1 MCVCVIKMSDVIPIL
16 AIVIIAY
23 LRFSTT
29 FILQNDCLVSS
40 PCTCFDSYDGIDIRC
55 SSRDLTNIPDIK
67 QFSANVDKINL
78 FFCYNKLTVIQNDT
92 FRNLSSINANDIDLQ
107 LQGNM
112 IHTIESNAFN
122 GIAKTIKS
130 LQLQSN
136 NITILPFAIKYL
148 VNLKRLD
155 ICDNPLHSLDTL
167 VMHNIGRSLTYF
179 SFDLDTFTKW
189 PKELHYL
196 RVLESLIA
204 NHIPYPQL
212 DVNVFHGFESTLR
225 HLTLDYSKLKDV
237 PNAICHLSQLTS
249 FTFRFAYHLQTNIS
263 STFAPCTQTN
273 STVFELNLASSN
285 IHTFPNVFT
294 LFPFLSKLNILNNS
308 LEYIE
313 STKIPTSTE
322 LTSLSLQYN
331 RFERIPYAL
340 NLFKRLKQIFLYG
353 NKIKTIETPDLSGL
367 FSLIVLNLFQNPISY
382 IAPDA
387 FYNNINLYYLDL
399 DYTRLDHV
407 PVAVTFLTKL
417 RYLYLSGM
425 PIDCT
430 CDMSYLKHWNVSSV
444 NTFSTKCASSSE
456 TVKHFI
462 MTSLQTCQ

>member
-1 MCVCVIKMSDVIPIL
+1 MYVCVIKMSDVIPIL

-55 SSRDLTNIPDIK
+55 SSTDLTTITDIK

-78 FFCYNKLTVIQNDT
+78 YFSYNKLTVIQNDT

-112 IHTIESNAFN
+112 IHRIESNAFN

-136 NITILPFAIKYL
+136 NITILPLAIKYL
-148 VNLKRLD
+148 VNLKSLD

-179 SFDLDTFTKW
+179 SFDLDTFTEW

-212 DVNVFHGFESTLR
+212 DVNVFHGFE
-225 HLTLDYSKLKDV
+225 
-237 PNAICHLSQLTS
+237 I
-249 FTFRFAYHLQTNIS
+249 
-263 STFAPCTQTN
+263 
-273 STVFELNLASSN
+273 
-285 IHTFPNVFT
+285 
-294 LFPFLSKLNILNNS
+294 
-308 LEYIE
+308 
-313 STKIPTSTE
+313 
-322 LTSLSLQYN
+322 
-331 RFERIPYAL
+331 
-340 NLFKRLKQIFLYG
+340 
-353 NKIKTIETPDLSGL
+353 
-367 FSLIVLNLFQNPISY
+367 
-382 IAPDA
+382 
-387 FYNNINLYYLDL
+387 L

-417 RYLYLSGM
+417 RYLKLSGR

-462 MTSLQTCQ
+462 MTFLQSCQ